1 MSNEL
6 PRPNL
11 NIPEGNVELP
21 KMVVPPAA
29 DLKTMPAPNLSMQ
42 TPSIQAPLIQ
52 QNQIEGNP
60 ALKPAQQQ
68 PNTGMENPYA
78 NNFAAELN
86 LPPKVLET
94 KVMGAILGGLFFF
107 GMMFGCAVFGG
118 GSTTSTVQGLNGVI
132 QNPAVQNDPN
142 VLRCGTV
149 DPNSACVLYIMNAKT
164 RDRLGSDF
172 YQEAQEITGMPA
184 YSIQLSNVNY
194 ANELIRPGHI
204 AQLYIPARR

>member
-1 MSNEL
+1 
-6 PRPNL
+6 
-11 NIPEGNVELP
+11 
-21 KMVVPPAA
+21 MVVPPAA

-42 TPSIQAPLIQ
+42 TPSVQPSLIQ
-52 QNQIEGNP
+52 QNQVEGNP
-60 ALKPAQQQ
+60 AQKPEQQT
-68 PNTGMENPYA
+68 NTGMENPYA

-118 GSTTSTVQGLNGVI
+118 GNTTSTVQGLNGVI